1 VRSTIGRPSPTP
13 VDRAGHERI
22 LSAAIRSFSERG
34 YDGTTTAGVARDAGV
49 TQPLVHHH
57 FRSKEGLWRA
67 AMDVLFSDVAP
78 IAATLPE
85 GPPQDRLLAIMER
98 FVRFVADRPE
108 VTRVIAREGAARS
121 LRLTYVVD
129 RYLRAPFR
137 EVVDTIRAGQRDGA
151 VAPGVRPDLL
161 LFVLLGAGSH
171 LFDVTA
177 LARESVGID
186 PTAPRTRE
194 DIIVLLRTL
203 FREGLFRTTAT
214 RRGEHRRA

>member
-1 VRSTIGRPSPTP
+1 MY
-13 VDRAGHERI
+13 
-22 LSAAIRSFSERG
+22 L
-34 YDGTTTAGVARDAGV
+34 
-49 TQPLVHHH
+49 
-57 FRSKEGLWRA
+57 
-67 AMDVLFSDVAP
+67 
-78 IAATLPE
+78 
-85 GPPQDRLLAIMER
+85 
-98 FVRFVADRPE
+98 
-108 VTRVIAREGAARS
+108 
-121 LRLTYVVD
+121 VD

-186 PTAPRTRE
+186 ATAPRTRE

-214 RRGEHRRA
+214 RRGGASERMMFPGPPGRSNENPRGSPRTAKR